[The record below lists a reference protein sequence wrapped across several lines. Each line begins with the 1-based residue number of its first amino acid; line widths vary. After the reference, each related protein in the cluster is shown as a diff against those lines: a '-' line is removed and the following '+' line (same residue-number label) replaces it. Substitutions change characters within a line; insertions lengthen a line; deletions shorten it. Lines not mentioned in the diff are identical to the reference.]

1 MEKIDAAD
9 LESWLAEEDQNC
21 SSRYSVRLV
30 RNGMRAVAT
39 SELLE
44 EDEPRLEKEQTTI
57 TSNSS
62 QITRKFSDSHR
73 RAYVMAIWKRCMVLI
88 FGKRAFYLRLPS
100 QEEAS
105 PIPCTQEDDLHVDLF
120 TDHDKPHMPGI
131 RPQAL
136 KPQTLQPRVEL
147 LLGVKPS
154 GQAEWFV
161 AMGSGASR
169 PQGEKYQASAEASS
183 EEAKDRNSPD
193 RPLPPQPTA
202 QTAGESA
209 ATSASARPPLSEA
222 ERSEVLSA
230 LDRARAT
237 AGLPR
242 RVWSV

>member
-1 MEKIDAAD
+1 MIGPLLTSYGVLTIGWPGVGKTPLLIVLSLALGHHHIRPLELEAVLPAWRRAKGIDHFRRKTRQFQEGPILDDPSMEKIDAAD

-131 RPQAL
+131 RWAS
-136 KPQTLQPRVEL
+136 TLRRRHR
-147 LLGVKPS
+147 
-154 GQAEWFV
+154 
-161 AMGSGASR
+161 SGAESH
-169 PQGEKYQASAEASS
+169 GG
-183 EEAKDRNSPD
+183 RN
-193 RPLPPQPTA
+193 
-202 QTAGESA
+202 A
-209 ATSASARPPLSEA
+209 ATASRRSAPDVSS
-222 ERSEVLSA
+222 
-230 LDRARAT
+230 
-237 AGLPR
+237 GCQ
-242 RVWSV
+242 